1 MKFEE
6 IEGFKDHIKSTHA
19 DNSYKRDES
28 DKMFAKNNEMKR
40 PNIDSDASKEYKCI
54 KCEANVCNKNLLNK
68 NEQKMHDL
76 SIVKAKLFDDEKE
89 LTWKIAGQKA
99 KIYKG
104 IVTLKQKEA
113 KENMHCNCKGKLCK
127 INHAKY

>member
-1 MKFEE
+1 MD
-6 IEGFKDHIKSTHA
+6 GFKDHIKSKHG
-19 DNSYKRDES
+19 DNSYKCDES
-28 DKMFAKNNEMKR
+28 DKIFAKNNEMKR

-54 KCEANVCNKNLLNK
+54 KCEANVCNENILNK
-68 NEQKMHDL
+68 HEQKMHDL
-76 SIVKAKLFDDEKE
+76 SIVKAKLFEYEKE
-89 LTWKIAGQKA
+89 LSCKIAGQKA